1 MFQKID
7 VKKMDGNASSK
18 LLTSEEN
25 GQIGELIQ
33 WVLKG
38 GYTKKII
45 TWLFVRRAHRK
56 NRIMAVSVVK
66 LYLSDANTKQPAW
79 AERVT
84 GTATLTKDYGRK
96 SYYIQIFE
104 MQYYQQVL
112 TYIFRLNVELWIVN
126 FLDRFG
132 NRSSTWR
139 LFTKLLRFG
148 FTALKLIIT
157 WLGWVLQM
165 KGEFSRIHTEVPSK
179 LGPEN
184 LKWIQYTRFAQKCCM
199 AWK

>member
-1 MFQKID
+1 
-7 VKKMDGNASSK
+7 MDGNASSK

-96 SYYIQIFE
+96 SYYIQIFD

-112 TYIFRLNVELWIVN
+112 PYMFRLNVELWIVN

-157 WLGWVLQM
+157 WLVWVLQM
-165 KGEFSRIHTEVPSK
+165 KGELT
-179 LGPEN
+179 L
-184 LKWIQYTRFAQKCCM
+184 
-199 AWK
+199 